1 MTTFVVLILLA
12 GLLIGC
18 GLGLFGIVAWLYF
31 LLEHESEV

>member
-1 MTTFVVLILLA
+1 MTTFAVLILIA

-18 GLGLFGIVAWLYF
+18 GLGLFGIVTWLYF